1 MYSIININ
9 KAQNVK
15 QQQSHFL
22 FCINLLSY
30 STITR
35 GEGAKK
41 PFRLTAKQIQL
52 AREKQNSYLYLCQ
65 EKKKKKLKLLGN
77 P

>member
-9 KAQNVK
+9 KAQNWK
-15 QQQSHFL
+15 QQQSHFF

-35 GEGAKK
+35 GEGKK
-41 PFRLTAKQIQL
+41 SFKLTEKQIQS
-52 AREKQNSYLYLCQ
+52 A
-65 EKKKKKLKLLGN
+65 
-77 P
+77 